1 MSKNYVKVK
10 RYYDSRLWSVAMVHA
25 AVGKWITAE
34 EYTTITGQTYE
45 SEEQYERKHSKN
57 HHISNSRRAVSVFPC
72 YGDTYSHSG
81 ACDDH

>member
-34 EYTTITGQTYE
+34 EYEKITGTKYE
-45 SEEQYERKHSKN
+45 NSQKN
-57 HHISNSRRAVSVFPC
+57 K
-72 YGDTYSHSG
+72 
-81 ACDDH
+81 